1 MASASLQGAGRHRPS
16 CAIITSVW
24 CCSAFAGSGDS
35 VEGGSGQGGGP
46 HQHGYRPDRAD
57 LRDLGL
63 VSEVGEQRGPARPA
77 RDDPSSGAAAHGIGV
92 RLDRNRI
99 ETALVDLGGALVA
112 RRSHC
117 MPLPHPQRP
126 SRSWSAT
133 SPPSSPRRKSWRPG
147 GCSASGWRGLQS
159 RRLARQARSARSRPR
174 PLGRFRFRRG
184 PRAETG
190 LDVHE
195 ENDGT
200 AAAIAELFHG
210 FGRESDDFRLCLHR
224 SCNRRRRHPGR
235 RLPAWHLRQCR
246 RSCRRCRCRRPPP
259 LGAKSRG
266 PVEILLTRAS
276 VVALIRHLRACGR
289 PVEGMDDLPAAI
301 AACPDAF
308 REWLDDCVEALVGP
322 ALSAQALLDVPNIIL
337 DGDLS
342 AAVLGEIVD
351 RLRDALA
358 SAIPEARTPPRLR
371 IGTFGSSAHALGLRA
386 CRCSSI
392 SPRGPAWPPMRGR
405 PHRRDGIRPVWPDP
419 AGVRVAPMG
428 RGGGYEASRRA
439 MRTREDPMHRIL
451 KAAMAGV
458 ALAAL
463 AVGAAQAGDIVG
475 LITKTNTNPFFV
487 KMKEAPRPRPR
498 SSAST

>member
-1 MASASLQGAGRHRPS
+1 MASASLAGRGLTSAQLRHYHQRLVLQRLRRLGEAS
-16 CAIITSVW
+16 KADLARAADLTNTAI
-24 CCSAFAGSGDS
+24 
-35 VEGGSGQGGGP
+35 GQIV
-46 HQHGYRPDRAD
+46 AD

-63 VSEVGEQRGPARPA
+63 VSEVGKRNEGRRGQPATILRLEP
-77 RDDPSSGAAAHGIGV
+77 SGAYGIGV

-117 MPLPHPQRP
+117 MPLPPP
-126 SRSWSAT
+126 AAALAIVVGDVAALVAT
-133 SPPSSPRRKSWRPG
+133 AEELAPG
-147 GCSASGWRGLQS
+147 RVFGIG
-159 RRLARQARSARSRPR
+159 LARPYNLGAWLDKLDLHDPALGLWDDFDFAAALAR
-174 PLGRFRFRRG
+174 
-184 PRAETG
+184 ETG

-210 FGRESDDFRLCLHR
+210 FGRESDDFVYVFIGPAIGGGVILAGDY
-224 SCNRRRRHPGR
+224 RRGISGNAGDLAVMPVPPS
-235 RLPAWHLRQCR
+235 RLPSAPQ
-246 RSCRRCRCRRPPP
+246 
-259 LGAKSRG
+259 SRG
-266 PVEILLTRAS
+266 PVEILLTRAA

-371 IGTFGSSAHALGLRA
+371 IGTFGSSAHALGAASLPLFIHFAPRA
-386 CRCSSI
+386 GLAANAR
-392 SPRGPAWPPMRGR
+392 PAAPPGR
-405 PHRRDGIRPVWPDP
+405 DQ
-419 AGVRVAPMG
+419 ARVA
-428 RGGGYEASRRA
+428 
-439 MRTREDPMHRIL
+439 
-451 KAAMAGV
+451 
-458 ALAAL
+458 
-463 AVGAAQAGDIVG
+463 
-475 LITKTNTNPFFV
+475 
-487 KMKEAPRPRPR
+487 
-498 SSAST
+498 